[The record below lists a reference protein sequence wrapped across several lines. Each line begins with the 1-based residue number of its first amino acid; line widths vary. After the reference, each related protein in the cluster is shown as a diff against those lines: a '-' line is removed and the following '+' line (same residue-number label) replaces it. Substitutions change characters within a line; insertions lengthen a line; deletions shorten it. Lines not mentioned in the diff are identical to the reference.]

1 MAVQTLI
8 ITGASRGLGAAA
20 AQVAG
25 RLGVNVVLSAR
36 SAGELEA
43 VAQSIREAGGMAI
56 AVPGDISRLEDC
68 RILVQEAIDRS
79 GRLDALIN
87 NAGIIEPIAPIAD
100 ADPAVWEQN
109 LAINVLGPMMLTQS
123 ALPHLRQN
131 QGRVINVSSGA
142 AVNPVPGWSAYCAA
156 KSALNHFNNVLA
168 VEETSITAIAFR
180 PGVVDTEMQSVIR
193 QQGAGS
199 MPEGAHA
206 RFVAYHEQGEL
217 LPPEVPGMAL
227 AIVALHAPPE
237 WSGEFIAWDEERVQR
252 LVVQFGAA
260 GAGSAL

>member
-68 RILVQEAIDRS
+68 RTLVQEAIDRS

>member
-1 MAVQTLI
+1 MEGQTII

-20 AQVAG
+20 AQVAA
-25 RLGVNVVLSAR
+25 RLGINVVLNAR
-36 SAGELEA
+36 SAGDLEA
-43 VAQSIREAGGMAI
+43 VAQSIRETGGTAI
-56 AVPGDISRLEDC
+56 AVPGDISQLEDC
-68 RILVQEAIDRS
+68 RAVVQEALDHY

-100 ADPAVWEQN
+100 ADPAVWGEN
-109 LAINVLGPMMLTQS
+109 LAINVLGPMMLTQA
-123 ALPHLRQN
+123 ALPHLRRN

-142 AVNPVPGWSAYCAA
+142 AVNAMPGWSAYCAA

-168 VEETSITAIAFR
+168 IEETAITAIAFR

-193 QQGAGS
+193 QEGAGG
-199 MPEGAHA
+199 MPESAHA

-227 AIVALHAPPE
+227 AIVALHAPAE
-237 WSGEFIAWDEERVQR
+237 WSGEFVAWDEERVQA

-260 GAGSAL
+260 GAGLDI

>member
-20 AQVAG
+20 ARAAAQ
-25 RLGVNVVLSAR
+25 LGVNVVLNAR

-43 VAQSIREAGGMAI
+43 VAQSIQEAGGTATVI
-56 AVPGDISRLEDC
+56 PGDVSRLEDC
-68 RILVQEAIDRS
+68 RAVVQGAVDRY

-87 NAGIIEPIAPIAD
+87 NAGIIEPIALIAD
-100 ADPAVWEQN
+100 ADPAIWEQN
-109 LAINVLGPMMLTQS
+109 LAINVLGPMMMTQA

-142 AVNPVPGWSAYCAA
+142 AVNAMPGWSAYCAA
-156 KSALNHFNNVLA
+156 KSALNHFNSVLA
-168 VEETSITAIAFR
+168 AEETPVTAIAFR

-193 QQGAGS
+193 EEGAEG

-206 RFVAYHEQGEL
+206 RFVAYHEQGDL

-227 AIVALHAPPE
+227 AIMALHAPRE
-237 WSGEFIAWDEERVQR
+237 WSGEFIAWDEERVQA
-252 LVVQFGAA
+252 LVLQFGAA
-260 GAGSAL
+260 GAGSDL

>member
-8 ITGASRGLGAAA
+8 ITGSSRGLGAAA
-20 AQVAG
+20 AQVAA
-25 RLGVNVVLSAR
+25 RLGMNVVLNAR

-43 VAQSIREAGGMAI
+43 VAQSIRAGGGTAVT
-56 AVPGDISRLEDC
+56 VPGDISRLEDC
-68 RILVQEAIDRS
+68 RSVVREAIDHF

-123 ALPHLRQN
+123 ALPHLRQS

-142 AVNPVPGWSAYCAA
+142 AVNPMPGWSAYCVA

-168 VEETSITAIAFR
+168 VEETSVTAIAFR

-193 QQGAGS
+193 QEGAGG
-199 MPEGAHA
+199 MPESAHA

-227 AIVALHAPPE
+227 AILALYAPPE
-237 WSGEFIAWDEERVQR
+237 WSGEFIAWDEERVQA
-252 LVVQFGAA
+252 LVMQFGAA
-260 GAGSAL
+260 DAGSVT

>member
-193 QQGAGS
+193 QQGAGG

>member
-25 RLGVNVVLSAR
+25 RLGVNLVLSAR

-68 RILVQEAIDRS
+68 RTLVQEAIDRS

-109 LAINVLGPMMLTQS
+109 LAINLLGPMMLTQS
-123 ALPHLRQN
+123 ALPHLRQS

-193 QQGAGS
+193 QQGAGG

-206 RFVAYHEQGEL
+206 RFVAYYEQGEL

-237 WSGEFIAWDEERVQR
+237 WSGEFIAWDEERVQG